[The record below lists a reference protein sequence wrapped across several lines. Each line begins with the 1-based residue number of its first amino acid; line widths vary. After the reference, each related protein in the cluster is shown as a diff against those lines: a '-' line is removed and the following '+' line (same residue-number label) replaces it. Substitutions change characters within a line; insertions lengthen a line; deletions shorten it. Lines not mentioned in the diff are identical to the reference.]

1 MDNQSRPGEGPAIAS
16 LILGI
21 IACLSVFAYFFF
33 TQLYTDV
40 IAVITGFVGIVMG
53 NAAKNSGYSGG
64 LQIAGTV
71 VSWVG
76 AAIGAAICGRLWF
89 IILF

>member
-21 IACLSVFAYFFF
+21 IACLSVFVYLFS
-33 TQLYTDV
+33 TQLYTGV

-64 LQIAGTV
+64 LRIAGTV

-76 AAIGAAICGRLWF
+76 AAIGAAICGKLWF
-89 IILF
+89 SLLF

>member
-21 IACLSVFAYFFF
+21 IACLSVFVYLFS
-33 TQLYTDV
+33 TQLYTGV

-53 NAAKNSGYSGG
+53 
-64 LQIAGTV
+64 AGTV

-76 AAIGAAICGRLWF
+76 AAIGAAICGKLWF
-89 IILF
+89 ILLF